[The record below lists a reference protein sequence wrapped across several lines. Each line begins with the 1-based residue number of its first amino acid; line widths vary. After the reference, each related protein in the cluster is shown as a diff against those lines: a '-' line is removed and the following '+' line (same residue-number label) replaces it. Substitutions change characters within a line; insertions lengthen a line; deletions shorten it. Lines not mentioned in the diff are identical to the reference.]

1 MVFSVQ
7 NRAMST
13 DPADR
18 SRRRRSRYL
27 AAPPKPP
34 GNEDV
39 AEPPL
44 TYDPASMRARMRA
57 GLKRPGGKAPAEDG

>member
-1 MVFSVQ
+1 MSV
-7 NRAMST
+7 

-34 GNEDV
+34 TADGAE
-39 AEPPL
+39 APEPPL
-44 TYDPASMRARMRA
+44 TYDPSSMRARMRA
-57 GLKRPGGKAPAEDG
+57 ALRRPSGKAPEEED